1 MRPSF
6 LPVSVVVLAG
16 GQARRMDNADKG
28 LLPLHG
34 KPLVQWVL
42 ERIAPQ
48 ADEILI
54 SANRNL
60 DDYRRFG
67 HRVIVDAP
75 GPSLGPL
82 AGLLQGLRAA
92 RHDLLACVPCDS
104 PLLPGN
110 LIERLHAALLAD
122 VADLAVAHAGG
133 RPQPVFCLCRK
144 DLLPQLENYLAGG
157 GRRADAWYAGL
168 KVAGAEFEEAML
180 SNVNTPEDL
189 ERLVRAS

>member
-1 MRPSF
+1 MH
-6 LPVSVVVLAG
+6 
-16 GQARRMDNADKG
+16 DADKG

-42 ERIAPQ
+42 ERVAPQ

-67 HRVIVDAP
+67 HRVISDAP

-92 RHDLLACVPCDS
+92 RHDFVACVPCDS

-122 VADLAVAHAGG
+122 AADLAVAHAGG
-133 RPQPVFCLCRK
+133 RAQPVFCLCRK

-168 KVAGAEFEEAML
+168 KVTGAEFEETML

-189 ERLVRAS
+189 ERLERLVRAS